1 MTLNRLTFAASPRY
15 ALKFLIDG
23 SVQVGGLELAFPSS
37 ATNPGPFFRD
47 LTLGSYDIGENAFS
61 HYLIAKDSG
70 KPLTAIPFF
79 PSYFFPQLGVSVNRE
94 SGIRSPV
101 DLVGKRVGA
110 PDFGYNP
117 AAWMRGI
124 LAHQYQVPTEK
135 INWIEVEGDHY
146 GLNYTR
152 SERFQIERVQAS
164 GGGRTAYGLQPLLQ
178 SKAIDAVFFH
188 GIGIM
193 PTATT
198 KKLFDD
204 PYQEIKSYVG
214 ETGVL
219 PINTVITVKEDV
231 VKSCPD
237 LPQRLMA
244 ALREASRLYEE
255 ETLRT
260 GNNDF
265 MELSVDWL
273 RELGFFPPPQGLGA
287 PNHRSVR
294 MMIQYCYEQG
304 LIRNLY
310 EPKELFAAVR

>member
-1 MTLNRLTFAASPRY
+1 MPLNRLTFAASPRY
-15 ALKFLIDG
+15 ALKFLIGG
-23 SVQVGGLELAFPSS
+23 SVRVEGVELAFPAS

-47 LTLGSYDIGENAFS
+47 LTLGHYDIGENAFS
-61 HYLIAKDSG
+61 HYLIAKASG

-79 PSYFFPQLGVSVNRE
+79 PSYFFPHLGVSVNSG
-94 SGIRSPV
+94 SGIRSPL

-135 INWIEVEGDHY
+135 IVWVEVQGDFY

-152 SERFQIERVQAS
+152 SKRFEIETVGAS
-164 GGGRTAYGLQPLLQ
+164 GGGRTAYGLQPLLESQ
-178 SKAIDAVFFH
+178 AIDAVFFH

-193 PTATT
+193 PTVTI

-204 PYQEIKSYVG
+204 PYQEIKSYV
-214 ETGVL
+214 EDTGVL
-219 PINTVITVKEDV
+219 PINTVITVREDV

-255 ETLRT
+255 ETLRM
-260 GNNDF
+260 GNKQF
-265 MELSVDWL
+265 MELRLNWL
-273 RELGFFPPPQGLGA
+273 KELGFFPPPEGLGA
-287 PNHRSVR
+287 PNRRSVR

-304 LIRNLY
+304 LIRTLF
-310 EPKELFAAVR
+310 EPEELFLEVL